1 MKGTRTLKIIG
12 IVVGILV
19 LVIYIGGSIYFAN
32 SMMPVSRTPLDKS
45 MTPEGLEYE
54 DASFTSRSDS
64 VNLKGWYILGDT
76 EFTVL
81 IVNGGGNN
89 RVDQGVGTLEI
100 CGDLIERGYNVL
112 IFDMRGRGESE
123 GEGLFLTNVEHDI
136 GGAVDYIK
144 SRGTPSEN
152 IGILGFSLGAISSL
166 IFAAGDDVAC
176 VVSDS
181 AFAYV
186 PEAFVRKV
194 PQQFGIPEIIVR
206 IINPG
211 SFLMAKLVYGYELR
225 NPADMVKDV
234 RCPIFFIQGDKDD
247 LVLIEDTHKLLEAS
261 GNPSDELWILPNV
274 GHTQAY
280 KADPVAYIDKV
291 TAFFE
296 KCSAGMP

>member
-1 MKGTRTLKIIG
+1 MLTKALC
-12 IVVGILV
+12 
-19 LVIYIGGSIYFAN
+19 S
-32 SMMPVSRTPLDKS
+32 
-45 MTPEGLEYE
+45 
-54 DASFTSRSDS
+54 
-64 VNLKGWYILGDT
+64 
-76 EFTVL
+76 
-81 IVNGGGNN
+81 
-89 RVDQGVGTLEI
+89 
-100 CGDLIERGYNVL
+100 DLIERGYNVL

-123 GEGLFLTNVEHDI
+123 GEGLFLTRVEHDI
-136 GGAVDYIK
+136 GGAIDYIK

-194 PQQFGIPEIIVR
+194 PQQFGIPEVIVR

-211 SFLMAKLVYGYELR
+211 AFLMARLMYGYELR

-234 RCPIFFIQGDKDD
+234 SCPILFIQGDSDD
-247 LVLIEDTHKLLEAS
+247 LAYVEDANKLFEAS
-261 GNPSDELWILPNV
+261 GNPSDEIWILPNV

-280 KADPVAYIDKV
+280 NTNPVAYIDRV
-291 TAFFE
+291 TTFFDRYLLR
-296 KCSAGMP
+296 ATVD

>member
-1 MKGTRTLKIIG
+1 MRRTMILKIIG
-12 IVVGILV
+12 IVVGVLV

-45 MTPEGLEYE
+45 ITPEGLKYE
-54 DASFTSRSDS
+54 DVSFTSRNDS
-64 VNLKGWYILGDT
+64 VKLKGWYMPGDT
-76 EFTVL
+76 ESTVL

-89 RVDQGVGTLEI
+89 RIDQDVGTLEI
-100 CGDLIERGYNVL
+100 CGDLVQKGYNVL

-144 SRGTPSEN
+144 SRGIPGEN

-166 IFAAGDDVAC
+166 IFAAEDDVAC

-194 PQQFGIPEIIVR
+194 PRQFGIPEVIVR

-211 SFLMAKLVYGYELR
+211 SFLMAKLMYGYELR

-234 RCPIFFIQGDKDD
+234 HCPILFVQGDSDD
-247 LVLIEDTHKLLEAS
+247 LVYVEDTNGLLEAS
-261 GNPSDELWILPNV
+261 GNPSDEIWILSGV
-274 GHTQAY
+274 GHTQGY
-280 KADPVAYIDKV
+280 KAQPTAYIDKV
-291 TAFFE
+291 VAFFE
-296 KCSAGMP
+296 RCCTE